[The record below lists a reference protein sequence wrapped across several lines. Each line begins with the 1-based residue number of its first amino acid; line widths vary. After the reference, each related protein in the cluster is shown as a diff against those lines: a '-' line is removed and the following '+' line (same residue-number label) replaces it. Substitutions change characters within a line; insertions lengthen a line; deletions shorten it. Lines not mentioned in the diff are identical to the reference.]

1 MCPTT
6 AKTQLQE
13 AVSPLQFQNFK
24 PDSYFLFARG
34 LRHVSDV
41 MLALSIVFGI

>member
-13 AVSPLQFQNFK
+13 SVSPLQLPNFK
-24 PDSYFLFARG
+24 PDSYFLLARG

-41 MLALSIVFGI
+41 MLVLNIVFGI